1 MERELENLANKPA
14 DTQTFHYHIRWSSN
28 SNSALDW
35 APYLSEADADDE
47 AKRLVRWD
55 ETYTIERFNGNC
67 PRCAAMSVPCFW
79 INRRR
84 I

>member
-1 MERELENLANKPA
+1 MERELENLADKPA
-14 DTQTFHYHIRWSSN
+14 DTPTFHYHIRWL

-35 APYLSEADADDE
+35 EPYLSETDAEDG

-67 PRCAAMSVPCFW
+67 PRCASISVRGTARGPL
-79 INRRR
+79 NSQ
-84 I
+84 